1 MRTVGGRLTRG
12 WVGTVLAVLL
22 GTLLTATIYWTIFDP
37 KWIPFLAGVLFAAV
51 LATASQISTVQW
63 KLARRTKQL
72 EQARRRIAHEA
83 ERTHRASE
91 AFRLTEARLRGLA
104 DAVPAPVLYVD
115 RGDVCRVHN
124 RAAARKL
131 QLPAARIDGR
141 PLRELVGEDAYLAL
155 VPQLASSLSGKPVEH
170 PLAWDGA
177 YSVAHAPFPPGA
189 QPLGVYLVFMPAS
202 ATGVRPAAG
211 APEAARGAS
220 AEVELRVP
228 ADGGEA
234 LYLRAIQSELSGWDD
249 PCAKLAAAMREDR
262 FLLLQQRIA
271 PLKEHL
277 PEPICYEILL
287 RLQEEEDNLLP
298 PGGFLA
304 LADSAGM
311 MEEVDRWVVRAL
323 IVRVQEQQKRNR
335 GWQAP
340 LFWVNLSRAAL
351 VSAEFARSVQRQIQD
366 EAFAGRALCFELAE
380 PDVVAHPVEARR
392 LIETLKPLGCR
403 FAVDAFG
410 SGKPAFAALK
420 ALPVDFVKIDG
431 VIVQNLLRNPA
442 ELAKARAINAAC
454 QQMGV
459 RTAAEFVEDAATLS
473 ALRKIGV
480 DYAQGFGIADPE
492 PLFGRRVDLRQPAAP
507 AAA

>member
-1 MRTVGGRLTRG
+1 MWTGGGRLTRG
-12 WVGTVLAVLL
+12 LSPRALAALL
-22 GTLLTATIYWTIFDP
+22 ASLLAAALYWAALDP
-37 KWIPFLAGVLFAAV
+37 AAMPFIAGLVAGAGLA
-51 LATASQISTVQW
+51 LASLQT
-63 KLARRTKQL
+63 KLERRTRQL
-72 EQARRRIAHEA
+72 RRAHERLRH
-83 ERTHRASE
+83 EVGRGHRASE
-91 AFRLTEARLRGLA
+91 AFRLNEARLRALA
-104 DAVPAPVLYVD
+104 DAVPAPLLFAD
-115 RGDVCRVHN
+115 AREFCRLHN
-124 RAAARKL
+124 RAAAAKL
-131 QLPAARIDGR
+131 RLPPGAIDGR
-141 PLRELVGEDAYLAL
+141 PLRELLGEDAYLSL
-155 VPQLASSLSGKPVEH
+155 MPCLAASLEGKPLEH
-170 PLAWDGA
+170 ALSWNGA
-177 YSVAHAPFPPGA
+177 YTVALRPFFGGGHR
-189 QPLGVYLVFMPAS
+189 PLGVHLVFTPA
-202 ATGVRPAAG
+202 AMVERGPAAG

-271 PLKEHL
+271 PLKEGL
-277 PEPICYEILL
+277 PAPICYEILL

-311 MEEVDRWVVRAL
+311 MEEVDRWVVRSL

-351 VSAEFARSVQRQIQD
+351 VSAEFARSVQRQVRD

-380 PDVVAHPVEARR
+380 PDVVAHAAEARR
-392 LIETLKPLGCR
+392 LIEALKPLGCR

-492 PLFGRRVDLRQPAAP
+492 PLFGRRIELRQPAAP
-507 AAA
+507 AVA